1 MILFRIRKMKI
12 RWFIL
17 LALLIAFFGV
27 ACSVVKADSLLP
39 INSVSTQSDQIP
51 TSKDPTS
58 VATPVAGSVQPIIT
72 PTPADDSAPQP
83 AIRIFDEFVNS
94 IKNGDKKKV
103 AGIYVENEL
112 ALRVVYQPSNDASF
126 VSTINGVATYF
137 LLPYTVAKNH
147 GFLAHNF
154 LSGSLFFNLKPGN
167 IVQVIWGDG
176 SYDDFEVLKIRQF
189 QALSPRSPRS
199 DFVDLTTGEKMN
211 ANTLFIEIYKGSFHI
226 ALQTCILRDND
237 DSWGRHFVLAPP
249 IN

>member
-1 MILFRIRKMKI
+1 MKI
-12 RWFIL
+12 RRFIL
-17 LALLIAFFGV
+17 LAYIIAFFGV

-39 INSVSTQSDQIP
+39 INSVSTQSKP
-51 TSKDPTS
+51 TINDPTF
-58 VATPVAGSVQPIIT
+58 VVTPIAGSVQPLTTPIT
-72 PTPADDSAPQP
+72 ADDSTPQT
-83 AIRIFDEFVNS
+83 AKRIFDEFVKS

-154 LSGSLFFNLKPGN
+154 LSGSLFFSLKPGD

-176 SYDDFEVLKIRQF
+176 SYDDFEVIKIRQF

-199 DFVDLTTGEKMN
+199 DFIDLTTGEKMN